1 MTSRYFFDLKV
12 SFTSIDDYDPE
23 YVRLEL
29 GKLVSEFILNKYTN
43 INTLDYNIRRI
54 KFKNSSKEDI
64 KQQEDEEKND

>member
-12 SFTSIDDYDPE
+12 SFTSIDDYDPD

-43 INTLDYNIRRI
+43 INTLDYNIKRI
-54 KFKNSSKEDI
+54 KFKNSSEEDI
-64 KQQEDEEKND
+64 KQEDEEKND